1 MIADIYKTITSEF
14 TLKNNL
20 YKAVMYTAQTVGEG
34 QEQPL
39 IIKV

>member
-20 YKAVMYTAQTVGEG
+20 YKAVMYTAQNSSGRAGATFNN
-34 QEQPL
+34 
-39 IIKV
+39 